1 MAKAPAASPG
11 ASDDAVRGVLD
22 RYKCPVPFHT
32 VRTRFLGNIA
42 SPSMA
47 ASPIEMVKGLW
58 GGELP
63 VFDHPDEVNT
73 LFGALV
79 MGLWNRLTRHQDRS
93 APFRLAR
100 PDLPSDREGL
110 EALARIRREE
120 VEGFVEGLFGA
131 SQELDLPERAH
142 RALQTLS
149 EIRSMFAGVE
159 ELTADASKPAPAADI
174 SVTARH
180 MHEMTRITEHEMNE
194 AVLSC
199 TRARRQVLD
208 ARPVAKPTMH

>member
-1 MAKAPAASPG
+1 MAKAPAASLG
-11 ASDDAVRGVLD
+11 ASDDAVREMLD
-22 RYKCPVPFHT
+22 RYKCPVPFHA

-47 ASPIEMVKGLW
+47 ASPMETVKGLW
-58 GGELP
+58 GGKLA
-63 VFDHPDEVNT
+63 VFDHPDEVKT
-73 LFGALV
+73 LFEALV

-100 PDLPSDREGL
+100 PDLTSDRQGL

-131 SQELDLPERAH
+131 SEELDLPERAN

-159 ELTADASKPAPAADI
+159 ELMADASKPAPAADI

-180 MHEMTRITEHEMNE
+180 LREMTRITEHEMHE

-199 TRARRQVLD
+199 TRARRQLLD
-208 ARPVAKPTMH
+208 ARPATKPTLH